1 MTGQGKMHQDT
12 LRRCLTVAALLGCLE
27 GCGDPPNNPYPQAD
41 RHAQTLYTSFE
52 ERPKH
57 LDPARAYSANEYEV
71 IAQVVEPPLQYA
83 YLKRP
88 YALEPLAAAEYP
100 KIFYLG
106 ARGERL
112 PEGVSDAK
120 ILESVYEIRLRP
132 GLRYAP
138 HPAFAREPSG
148 GFRYHA
154 LTPSA
159 LSKIHTLAD
168 FEERGTREV
177 SAEDLAY
184 QIKRLMHPEIHSPVA
199 ELMGEQIV
207 GLKDL
212 GSRLKEDWDQG
223 PDRPQ
228 WLDLRR
234 YAVAG
239 LEIIDATTLRIHV
252 HGKYPQFK
260 FWLAMP
266 FFAPSPWEAEAFFAQ
281 AGLKALNITPDWYPL
296 GSGPYQL
303 IENNPNRR
311 MTLARNPHFH
321 EATYP
326 SEGEPQDAE
335 RGLLIDQGKRLPFI
349 DRIVFVLEKET
360 IPYWTKFLQGYYD
373 ASGLASDNFDQA
385 VQFSSVGSA
394 QLTPEMQEKNLHLET
409 AITASIHYLGF
420 NMLDPVVGGLTP
432 AKAALRQAIS
442 LAIDEEEFIAI
453 FMNGRG
459 LAAQG
464 PIPPGIFGFEEG
476 EKGIN
481 PVLYDWEAGHPERKS
496 LDVARARLAEAGYPG
511 GLDPS
516 TGKPLVLHLD
526 TTLGGADDKPLLN
539 WYRKQFQK
547 LGIELVVRNTDYNQ
561 FQQKMAHG
569 NAQLFRWGWNADY
582 PDPENFLFLLY
593 GENSKALHGGENAA
607 NYQSPEFDRLFL
619 QMRNMDDGPERWA
632 VIQKLLERVRLDAPW
647 VFGIHPKS
655 FSLHHDWY
663 HNYKPNLMANNGLK
677 YLRIDPDERARLRS
691 LWNRPLYLPALVV
704 GVLVFISGG
713 FLRRLIHQRR
723 GARGR

>member
-1 MTGQGKMHQDT
+1 MGQSHRKAIGRF
-12 LRRCLTVAALLGCLE
+12 LALGGLLLGLQ
-27 GCGDPPNNPYPQAD
+27 GCGDPPNNPYAKAD
-41 RHAQTLYTSFE
+41 SHTKTLYTSFE

-57 LDPARAYSANEYEV
+57 LDPARAYSANEYEI

-88 YALEPLAAAEYP
+88 YALEPLAAAEFP
-100 KIFYLG
+100 KITFLG
-106 ARGERL
+106 ADGKTL
-112 PEGVSDAK
+112 PSSASDAE
-120 ILESVYEIRLRP
+120 IVESVYDIRLRP
-132 GLRYAP
+132 DLRYAP
-138 HPAFAREPSG
+138 HPAFAKDFSG
-148 GFRYHA
+148 AFCYHA
-154 LTPSA
+154 LTPSQ
-159 LSKIHTLAD
+159 LSGIRTLAD
-168 FEERGTREV
+168 FHEMGTRDV
-177 SAEDLAY
+177 TAEDLAY
-184 QIKRLMHPEIHSPVA
+184 QIKRLMHPEIHSPIA
-199 ELMGEQIV
+199 ELMGEQII

-212 GSRLKEDWDQG
+212 GERLKAEWDHS
-223 PDRPQ
+223 PNRPR
-228 WLDLRR
+228 WLDLRQ
-234 YAVAG
+234 YPVAG
-239 LEIIDATTLRIHV
+239 LEVIDATTLRIHV
-252 HGKYPQFK
+252 HGKYPQFR

-266 FFAPSPWEAEAFFAQ
+266 FFAPSPWEADAFFSQ

-311 MTLARNPHFH
+311 MTLARNSYFH

-326 SEGEPQDAE
+326 SEGEPEDLE
-335 RGLLIDQGKRLPFI
+335 KGLLVDQGKRLPFI

-394 QLTPEMQEKNLHLET
+394 QLTPEMQEKKLHLET

-459 LAAQG
+459 MAAQG

-481 PVLYDWEAGHPERKS
+481 PVLYDWRDGHPERKS
-496 LDVARARLAEAGYPG
+496 LEVAKARLGEAGYPG
-511 GLDPS
+511 GIDPS

-547 LGIELVVRNTDYNQ
+547 IGIELVVRNTDYNQ

-619 QMRNMDDGPERWA
+619 KMRNMDDGPERLA
-632 VIQKLLERVRLDAPW
+632 VIQKLLDQVRRDAPW

-663 HNYKPNLMANNGLK
+663 HNYKSNLMANNGLK
-677 YLRIDPDERARLRS
+677 YLRIDPDERAQWRA
-691 LWNRPLYLPALVV
+691 LWNRPLYLPALLG
-704 GVLVFISGG
+704 GVLVFIAGWWV
-713 FLRRLIHQRR
+713 RRLVQQRR
-723 GARGR
+723 EAKGR

>member
-1 MTGQGKMHQDT
+1 
-12 LRRCLTVAALLGCLE
+12 
-27 GCGDPPNNPYPQAD
+27 
-41 RHAQTLYTSFE
+41 
-52 ERPKH
+52 
-57 LDPARAYSANEYEV
+57 
-71 IAQVVEPPLQYA
+71 
-83 YLKRP
+83 
-88 YALEPLAAAEYP
+88 
-100 KIFYLG
+100 
-106 ARGERL
+106 
-112 PEGVSDAK
+112 
-120 ILESVYEIRLRP
+120 
-132 GLRYAP
+132 
-138 HPAFAREPSG
+138 
-148 GFRYHA
+148 
-154 LTPSA
+154 
-159 LSKIHTLAD
+159 
-168 FEERGTREV
+168 
-177 SAEDLAY
+177 
-184 QIKRLMHPEIHSPVA
+184 
-199 ELMGEQIV
+199 
-207 GLKDL
+207 
-212 GSRLKEDWDQG
+212 
-223 PDRPQ
+223 
-228 WLDLRR
+228 
-234 YAVAG
+234 
-239 LEIIDATTLRIHV
+239 
-252 HGKYPQFK
+252 
-260 FWLAMP
+260 MP
-266 FFAPSPWEAEAFFAQ
+266 FFAPSPWEADAFFAQ

-326 SEGEPQDAE
+326 SEGEPEDAAK
-335 RGLLIDQGKRLPFI
+335 GLLLDQGKRLPFI

-409 AITASIHYLGF
+409 AITASIHYVGF

-481 PVLYDWEAGHPERKS
+481 PVLYDWKAGHPERKS
-496 LDVARARLAEAGYPG
+496 IDVARARLVEAGYPG

-663 HNYKPNLMANNGLK
+663 HNYKSNLMANNGLK

-704 GVLVFISGG
+704 SVLVFISGG
-713 FLRRLIHQRR
+713 FVRRLIQQRR
-723 GARGR
+723 EARGR

>member
-1 MTGQGKMHQDT
+1 MGLQD
-12 LRRCLTVAALLGCLE
+12 L
-27 GCGDPPNNPYPQAD
+27 
-41 RHAQTLYTSFE
+41 
-52 ERPKH
+52 
-57 LDPARAYSANEYEV
+57 
-71 IAQVVEPPLQYA
+71 
-83 YLKRP
+83 
-88 YALEPLAAAEYP
+88 
-100 KIFYLG
+100 
-106 ARGERL
+106 GERL
-112 PEGVSDAK
+112 KAAWDHGKD
-120 ILESVYEIRLRP
+120 
-132 GLRYAP
+132 
-138 HPAFAREPSG
+138 HPS
-148 GFRYHA
+148 
-154 LTPSA
+154 
-159 LSKIHTLAD
+159 
-168 FEERGTREV
+168 
-177 SAEDLAY
+177 
-184 QIKRLMHPEIHSPVA
+184 
-199 ELMGEQIV
+199 
-207 GLKDL
+207 
-212 GSRLKEDWDQG
+212 
-223 PDRPQ
+223 
-228 WLDLRR
+228 WLDLRTFQ
-234 YAVAG
+234 VEG
-239 LEIIDATTLRIHV
+239 LEVVDATTLRIHV
-252 HGKYPQFK
+252 RGKYPQFR

-266 FFAPSPWEAEAFFAQ
+266 FFAPSPWEADAFFAQ

-303 IENNPNRR
+303 VENNPNRR

-321 EATYP
+321 EAFYP
-326 SEGEPQDAE
+326 GEGEPSDAAQ
-335 RGLLIDQGKRLPFI
+335 GLLEDQGKRLPFI

-385 VQFSSVGSA
+385 VQFSGVGSA
-394 QLTPEMQEKNLHLET
+394 QLTPEMQDKKLHLET

-420 NMLDPVVGGLTP
+420 NMLDPVVGGLSP

-459 LAAQG
+459 IAAQG
-464 PIPPGIFGFEEG
+464 PIPPGIFGFEAG

-481 PVLYDWEAGHPERKS
+481 PVLYDWRDGHGERKP
-496 LDVARARLAEAGYPG
+496 LDIARARLVEAGYPG
-511 GLDPS
+511 GIDPA

-547 LGIELVVRNTDYNQ
+547 LGIDLVVRNTDYNQ

-593 GENSKALHGGENAA
+593 GGNSKALYGGENAA

-619 QMRNMDDGPERWA
+619 QMRNMEDGPERLA
-632 VIQKLLERVRLDAPW
+632 LIQKLLDRVRLDAPW

-677 YLRIDPDERARLRS
+677 YLRIDPDERAMLRTQ
-691 LWNRPLYLPALVV
+691 WNRPVFLPALI
-704 GVLVFISGG
+704 GSVLLFGAGWYV
-713 FLRRLIHQRR
+713 RRRVQARR
-723 GARGR
+723 EARGR